1 MYMPKFLYTAIFL
14 SVLSSASLA
23 YSLLVLKPSNYTYI
37 FIFLVSLFL
46 FFTGLFTTTGFFVAT
61 KTFGKEGDPR
71 VVFRGVLK
79 VAAYV
84 SFGIF
89 VFFFLR
95 GFKLVSLLNIFL
107 SVAFYLALGY
117 QLFVYGRKE
126 R

>member
-1 MYMPKFLYTAIFL
+1 MPKFLYTVIFL
-14 SVLSSASLA
+14 FALSAAALV
-23 YSLLVLKPSNYTYI
+23 YSLTVLKPSSYIYI

-46 FFTGLFTTTGFFVAT
+46 FFTGLFTTTGFFIAT

-71 VVFRGVLK
+71 VIFRGVLK
-79 VAAYV
+79 IAAYV

-95 GFKLVSLLNIFL
+95 GFKLVSALNIIL
-107 SVAFYLALGY
+107 TLAFYLALGY